1 MVNYDLEFNT
11 SGKFPTDANFW
22 KDYGATFVSGDAIT
36 NGFKTVLGEQVFRP
50 LGDVRTPF
58 YNKFAGRPLQ
68 AGAGW
73 KERAIFKN
81 TSKHFKPKA
90 TAQDDL
96 GYEDSEGLEV
106 TYEVNVEGWIKA
118 TIPSS
123 LKTVEM
129 MINQGE
135 IGELSSMLVDNVI
148 KTYQADLESV
158 IAKKTVSNIKDDVE
172 IDFTDGVEAWKTINR
187 LAIEFMGDSVHHNQ
201 LTAEQNAKL
210 RKVGGK
216 VLCFIDAV
224 TYEDMVS
231 SFAALPSPDYINK
244 YVEYIPVM
252 DGLPTPLTTAEFD
265 AGTGTDGAG
274 TSITWDTKPIAI
286 DEPKPKAI
294 LITDNAVEYRP
305 VIGSY
310 RMNISKNGA
319 GDFENQHLLYSGSL
333 KAVDPMSDALR
344 LNPKSD

>member
-11 SGKFPTDANFW
+11 SGKFPTDSNFW
-22 KDYGATFVSGDAIT
+22 KDYSAEFVSGDAIT

-58 YNKFAGRPLQ
+58 YNRFAGRPLR

-73 KERAIFKN
+73 KERALFKN

-96 GYEDSEGLEV
+96 GFEDSEGLEV
-106 TYEVNVEGWIKA
+106 NYDVNVEGWIKA

-129 MINQGE
+129 MINEGE
-135 IGELSSMLVDNVI
+135 IGQLSSMLVDNVI
-148 KTYQADLESV
+148 KTYQADMEAM
-158 IAKKTVSNIKDDVE
+158 IAKKTVSNIAQAQS
-172 IDFTDGVEAWKTINR
+172 INFNDGVNAWKAINR
-187 LAIEFMGDSVHHNQ
+187 LAIQFMGDTVHYNQ
-201 LTAEQNAKL
+201 LTEEQNAKL
-210 RKVGGK
+210 RKTGGK

-252 DGLPTPLTTAEFD
+252 DGLPTPVTTEEYE
-265 AGTGTDGAG
+265 AGTGADGAG
-274 TSITWDTKPIAI
+274 TVIEWDTEPKAL
-286 DEPKPKAI
+286 DAPKPKAI
-294 LITDNAVEYRP
+294 LLTEDAVEYRP
-305 VIGSY
+305 VMGSY

-319 GDFENQHLLYSGSL
+319 GDFENQHLIFRGAL
-333 KAVDPMSDALR
+333 KAVDPFADALR
-344 LNPKSD
+344 LNQSA

>member
-11 SGKFPTDANFW
+11 SGKFPTDAKFW
-22 KDYGATFVSGDAIT
+22 QDYSAEFVSGDAIT

-58 YNKFAGRPLQ
+58 YNKFAGRPLR

-73 KERAIFKN
+73 KERALFKN
-81 TSKHFKPKA
+81 TSKHFKAKA

-96 GYEDSEGLEV
+96 GFEDSEGLEV
-106 TYEVNVEGWIKA
+106 NYDVNVEGWIKA

-129 MINQGE
+129 MINDGE
-135 IGELSSMLVDNVI
+135 IGQLSSMLVDNVI
-148 KTYQADLESV
+148 KTYQADMEAM
-158 IAKKTVSNIKDDVE
+158 IAKKTVSNIE
-172 IDFTDGVEAWKTINR
+172 QAQAIDFTDGVEAWKTINR
-187 LAIEFMGDSVHHNQ
+187 LAIQFMGDTVHYNQ

-210 RKVGGK
+210 RKTGGK

-252 DGLPTPLTTAEFD
+252 DGLPTPLTTAEYE
-265 AGTGTDGAG
+265 AGTGADGAG
-274 TSITWDTKPIAI
+274 TVIEWTEEPKAI
-286 DEPKPKAI
+286 DAPKPKAI
-294 LITDNAVEYRP
+294 LLTEDAVEYRP
-305 VIGSY
+305 VMGSY

-319 GDFENQHLLYSGSL
+319 GDFENQHLIFRGAL
-333 KAVDPMSDALR
+333 KAVDPFADALR
-344 LNPKSD
+344 LNQSE

>member
-1 MVNYDLEFNT
+1 MVNYDVEFNT
-11 SGKFPTDANFW
+11 SGKFPTDAKFW
-22 KDYGATFVSGDAIT
+22 QDYSAEFVSGDGIT

-58 YNKFAGRPLQ
+58 YNRFAGRPLR

-81 TSKHFKPKA
+81 TSKHYKPKA

-96 GYEDSEGLEV
+96 GFEDTEGLEV
-106 TYEVNVEGWIKA
+106 TYDVNVEGWIKA
-118 TIPSS
+118 SIPSS

-129 MINQGE
+129 MISEGE

-148 KTYQADLESV
+148 KTYQADLESI
-158 IAKKTVSNIKDDVE
+158 IAKKTVSNIQGE
-172 IDFTDGVEAWKTINR
+172 QNIDFTDGVEAWKTINR
-187 LAIEFMGDSVHHNQ
+187 LAIQFMGDSVHYNQ

-210 RKVGGK
+210 RKTGGK

-231 SFAALPSPDYINK
+231 SFASLPSPDYINK

-252 DGLPTPLTTAEFD
+252 DGLPTPLTTAEYN
-265 AGTGTDGAG
+265 AGTGPDGAG
-274 TSITWDTKPIAI
+274 TSITWTEEPVAI
-286 DEPKPKAI
+286 DEPQPKAI
-294 LITDNAVEYRP
+294 LLTENAVEYRP

-310 RMNISKNGA
+310 RMNISRNGA
-319 GDFENQHLLYSGSL
+319 GDFENQHLLYSGAL

-344 LNPKSD
+344 LNQSA